1 VWRNGGTGL
10 PLTQANLQRALA
22 QIPAGSTVQPTH
34 FTSVGDPSLLPGSAP
49 GDIDMPGPATPCTLT
64 TLVPPRKARR
74 KTTCVLLPTGR
85 APLDVVLEVLTMS
98 GIVGAHL
105 AAELN
110 VPPVALSRL
119 RHDCIG
125 DDGFVFL
132 ADGDQ
137 QATQSALLWGLCDIA
152 AKAPPVRDVPLPGW
166 LSWATWCYLTGSK
179 PPAHW
184 PFTVEQVQGLARACA
199 SYLTTYKSPLVL
211 VRFLSGL
218 SSGGTSDCGAGRGQQ
233 IPLGKVQ
240 HPIGADFFG
249 DTHQIIRHQIAGDKT
264 AIDGAIRTGANC
276 PGVTEF
282 SPRLRRRRHHADQII
297 ETVGAGEPQESFR
310 VGQNLT
316 DSFGW

>member
-1 VWRNGGTGL
+1 VWRNGGVGL
-10 PLTQANLQRALA
+10 PLTQVNLQRALA
-22 QIPAGSTVQPTH
+22 QIPAGSMVQPTH
-34 FTSVGDPSLLPGSAP
+34 FTGVSDPSLLPGSAP

-110 VPPVALSRL
+110 VPPVTLSRL

-218 SSGGTSDCGAGRGQQ
+218 SSGDFAQSLGLSRQRLNLIEGRG
-233 IPLGKVQ
+233 PTENALTANYLRTAVALHLQ
-240 HPIGADFFG
+240 HL
-249 DTHQIIRHQIAGDKT
+249 
-264 AIDGAIRTGANC
+264 
-276 PGVTEF
+276 
-282 SPRLRRRRHHADQII
+282 S
-297 ETVGAGEPQESFR
+297 S
-310 VGQNLT
+310 
-316 DSFGW
+316 DSFWGAHGCRIILPTETL

>member
-1 VWRNGGTGL
+1 MWRNDGAGL

-22 QIPAGSTVQPTH
+22 QIPTGSMVQPTH
-34 FTSVGDPSLLPGSAP
+34 FTGVGNPSLLPGSAP
-49 GDIDMPGPATPCTLT
+49 GDIDMPGPATPCMLT
-64 TLVPPRKARR
+64 ALVPPRKARR

-119 RHDCIG
+119 RHDCLG

-132 ADGDQ
+132 ADDDQ

-166 LSWATWCYLTGSK
+166 LSWAAWCYLTGSK
-179 PPAHW
+179 PLTHW

-199 SYLTTYKSPLVL
+199 SYLTTYKPPLVL

-218 SSGGTSDCGAGRGQQ
+218 SSGDFAQSLGLSRQRLNLIEGRD
-233 IPLGKVQ
+233 PTENAL
-240 HPIGADFFG
+240 
-249 DTHQIIRHQIAGDKT
+249 T
-264 AIDGAIRTGANC
+264 ANYLRTA
-276 PGVTEF
+276 VALHLKHL
-282 SPRLRRRRHHADQII
+282 S
-297 ETVGAGEPQESFR
+297 S
-310 VGQNLT
+310 
-316 DSFGW
+316 DSFWGAHGCRILPTETP